1 VAALSVLATTI
12 GKTDDEFSDINRAFT
27 QVVTEQRHVGKE
39 YGVKLRGQGE
49 EIKLYL
55 SQVLSGLQK
64 AYQSLIEQLST
75 ALTNMANSAI
85 AAMEARSKRVRTVLD
100 LQTKTATHLEGRIL
114 YGLDTLSKWVLDVES
129 RLEVKESPYN

>member
-1 VAALSVLATTI
+1 MAALSVLATTI

>member
-1 VAALSVLATTI
+1 MAALSVLATTI

-27 QVVTEQRHVGKE
+27 QVWTEQRHVGEE

-55 SQVLSGLQK
+55 AQVLSGLQE